1 MIRYELA
8 STAICQLCETRRPR
22 RACPGVGG
30 DICSVCCGTEREV
43 TVTCPLDCPYLQD
56 AHRHEKLPELDP
68 DQMPNRDI
76 DLTGQ
81 FVDEHQPLI
90 NYTSFSLL
98 DAVLNTPGT
107 VDSDLREA
115 LESLIKTYRTRESG
129 LYYETRPANL
139 LAAALHQRM
148 QQGFEDYRRRL
159 RERTGVAALRDAEI
173 LGALVFWQ
181 RMAVLHNNGRRL
193 SRSFLG
199 LLREALADAGLSRG
213 PGGWQARGQ
222 SPLVLP

>member
-1 MIRYELA
+1 M
-8 STAICQLCETRRPR
+8 
-22 RACPGVGG
+22 
-30 DICSVCCGTEREV
+30 CCGTEREV
-43 TVTCPLDCPYLQD
+43 TVTCPLDCSYLQE

-68 DQMPNRDI
+68 EQLPNRDI
-76 DLTGQ
+76 DLTDQ
-81 FVDEHQPLI
+81 FVDEHQSLI
-90 NYTSFSLL
+90 NYTGFALM
-98 DAVLNTPGT
+98 DAALNTPGT

-159 RERTGVAALRDAEI
+159 RERTGVAALRDTEI

-181 RMAVLHNNGRRL
+181 RMAVVHNNGRRL
-193 SRSFLG
+193 GRAFLG
-199 LLREALADAGLSRG
+199 MLRDSLADAGLSLG
-213 PGGWQARGQ
+213 PGGWQARGE
-222 SPLVLP
+222 SSLVLP